1 MPVPPGSPVPV
12 PRSPGA
18 PLPGSVCS
26 AALPVAGVPPPP
38 PTPPGVTRVPAAAGP
53 ADGAGGAGL
62 GSPPHPRLGPPPGP
76 SQARQE
82 DRIPPPTRPGLPSRA
97 CLGCPFAGL
106 GGGAAPPGHP
116 RVGVG
121 APTRGRSSRAA
132 PPQPLG
138 TVWVFLGGECSS
150 PLSPIRCQPWLPGAS
165 PPPPKPDRGVRG
177 GPSTPGSGVC
187 RRVSPPPPPSLPR
200 ASPPAR
206 DKLFFHPTSAPAA
219 VTRGRPRRGG
229 GAEKPTPRASAKAG
243 CAGQS

>member
-1 MPVPPGSPVPV
+1 MPA

-38 PTPPGVTRVPAAAGP
+38 PPHPVSRVSPPRRGRQMAPAVQDWAPRRTRGSGPPPARPGP
-53 ADGAGGAGL
+53 GRKA
-62 GSPPHPRLGPPPGP
+62 GSPPP
-76 SQARQE
+76 
-82 DRIPPPTRPGLPSRA
+82 RPGLPSRA

-165 PPPPKPDRGVRG
+165 PPPQTRPRGAG
-177 GPSTPGSGVC
+177 GPLHTWQRGLPPCV
-187 RRVSPPPPPSLPR
+187 PPPPPSLPR